1 MTALAKLKDKFP
13 MPTHD
18 IVTPDEIL
26 EHMGDQTAQTVA
38 PALPVIGPSTGRPRT
53 HSPAAADSHWGS
65 CPHVGATT
73 IRKRKTTLVRWTAV
87 R

>member
-1 MTALAKLKDKFP
+1 
-13 MPTHD
+13 MPTHAILTLD
-18 IVTPDEIL
+18 GIL
-26 EHMGDQTAQTVA
+26 EHMGHQLSPDHRARTASYRA
-38 PALPVIGPSTGRPRT
+38 EYGARPRT
-53 HSPAAADSHWGS
+53 HSPAAADLHWGS